1 MKIYTSQ
8 KNIKTKRVT
17 NKGFTII
24 ETLVAITILMISI
37 AGPLTIAEKG
47 LSAAVN
53 TRDQI
58 TASYLG
64 QDLMEY
70 IKNVRDADLLNGNNI
85 FSTHLATCVGPT
97 SYCNIDTVVDV
108 PTSPSMIPCAS
119 TDCYMYLDS
128 NGFYRSTSNGG
139 ANTKTQFSR
148 YANIQVIDVATSKY
162 LLTVF
167 VSWKAGTVSNQIVL
181 KDVLTNAMR

>member
-1 MKIYTSQ
+1 MA
-8 KNIKTKRVT
+8 

-47 LSAAVN
+47 LSAAIN

-70 IKNVRDADLLNGNNI
+70 IKNVRDADLLNGNTI
-85 FSTHLATCVGPT
+85 FSTHLT
-97 SYCNIDTVVDV
+97 SCIGSGVYCNIDTAVDV
-108 PTSPSMIPCAS
+108 PTNPNTISCIAS
-119 TDCYMYLDS
+119 TDCYIYLDS
-128 NGFYRSTSNGG
+128 NGFYRYTSNGG
-139 ANTKTQFSR
+139 ANTRTQFSR
-148 YANIQVIDVATSKY
+148 YANIQVIDSPTNSKY

-167 VSWKAGTVSNQIVL
+167 VSWKTGTVSNQIVL
-181 KDVLTNAMR
+181 KDVLTNALR

>member
-1 MKIYTSQ
+1 MKISTSQ
-8 KNIKTKRVT
+8 KNSAT

-53 TRDQI
+53 TRDQV

-70 IKNVRDADLLNGNNI
+70 IKNVRDADLLNGNVP
-85 FSTHLATCVGPT
+85 FYRLAGCVGAT
-97 SYCNIDTVVDV
+97 VYCNIDTPVDT
-108 PTSPSMIPCAS
+108 PTTPTTKACVTA
-119 TDCYMYLDS
+119 TDCVMYIDS
-128 NGFYRSTSNGG
+128 NGFYRY
-139 ANTKTQFSR
+139 ANSGSDTKTQFSR
-148 YANIQVIDVATSKY
+148 YANIQAIDAPTNSKY

-167 VSWKAGTVSNQIVL
+167 VSWKTGTVANQIVL
-181 KDVLTNAMR
+181 KDVLTNTLR